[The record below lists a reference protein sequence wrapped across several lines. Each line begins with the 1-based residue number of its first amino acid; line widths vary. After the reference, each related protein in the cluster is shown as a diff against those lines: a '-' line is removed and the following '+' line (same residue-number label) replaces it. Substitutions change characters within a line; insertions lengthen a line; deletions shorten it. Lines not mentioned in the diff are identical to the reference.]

1 MNYHRLLL
9 RRLEEGRPLRI
20 ALLGLSKFTT
30 MYLAQARV
38 SPGVHVV
45 AVGESDPEAA
55 RRAMLALGWPSEQI
69 IAQTPEAA
77 LRQGSTCVTEDIE
90 LILRTGAIELV
101 IESGSDAVAAVAYA
115 LQAFRA
121 RKHVIMV
128 STAADALVG
137 PWLARKAREAG
148 VVYSAAYGE
157 APALACELID
167 WARTSG
173 FEVVAAGRS
182 ARHLPGWEFGSPDT
196 VEERCDPPL
205 DPERSNAAERQ
216 RVNAFLDGTKPA
228 LEMAGVANTCA
239 LMPAAGGLSFPP
251 CGTPDL
257 PRVLRLREDGGVLE
271 RIGQVE
277 VVASIARNGEPVARD
292 LGRGV
297 FVIFR
302 AQTEA
307 GALRMRDWFRDYEIS
322 CDETRRYGA
331 VYRPSQLRGLELGMA
346 VASVGLRHEP
356 TGSPHTWNADVAS
369 FAKRD
374 LQTGETLEGAGG
386 RCVYG
391 RLLPAQDALALGA
404 LPIGLAAGARMMRDL
419 PSGACVRWSDVEL
432 PAVSD
437 ALRLRREMENAYA
450 PD

>member
-20 ALLGLSKFTT
+20 ALLGLSRFTI

-45 AVGESDPEAA
+45 AVGDSEPEAA
-55 RRAMLALGWPSEQI
+55 RRSLMTLGWPAEQLT
-69 IAQTPEAA
+69 AQTPEAA
-77 LRQGSTCVTEDIE
+77 LRRGSTCVTDDWES
-90 LILRTGAIELV
+90 ILRTQAIELV
-101 IESGSDAVAAVAYA
+101 IESGADAVAAVAYA

-148 VVYSAAYGE
+148 VVYSLAYGE

-167 WARTSG
+167 WARTAG

-205 DPERSNAAERQ
+205 DPARADDAERR

-239 LMPAAGGLSFPP
+239 LMPAAVGLSFPP
-251 CGTPDL
+251 CGTLDL
-257 PRVLRLREDGGVLE
+257 PRVLRPR
-271 RIGQVE
+271 
-277 VVASIARNGEPVARD
+277 
-292 LGRGV
+292 
-297 FVIFR
+297 
-302 AQTEA
+302 
-307 GALRMRDWFRDYEIS
+307 
-322 CDETRRYGA
+322 
-331 VYRPSQLRGLELGMA
+331 
-346 VASVGLRHEP
+346 
-356 TGSPHTWNADVAS
+356 
-369 FAKRD
+369 
-374 LQTGETLEGAGG
+374 
-386 RCVYG
+386 
-391 RLLPAQDALALGA
+391 
-404 LPIGLAAGARMMRDL
+404 
-419 PSGACVRWSDVEL
+419 
-432 PAVSD
+432 
-437 ALRLRREMENAYA
+437 
-450 PD
+450 